1 MPCEDRGGVDFCQKQ
16 TETSDLKLQNCKS
29 EPTSSECPESCG
41 WCDGYHRPPPPP
53 SPNPPPPPLSPSPS
67 PPSPSPPSPSPPPPS
82 CKDKK
87 NKCKVNKCNK
97 RKMFEKNCQ
106 ATCAAHCLEKP
117 DEKQCPKD
125 KEHKLCKPR
134 KGEKVDCTDK
144 RTKKI
149 CPLSCPICVLR

>member
-1 MPCEDRGGVDFCQKQ
+1 MPCEDRGGVGFCQKQ
-16 TETSDLKLQNCKS
+16 TETFELKVQNCKS

-41 WCDGYHRPPPPP
+41 WCDGYHLPPPPP
-53 SPNPPPPPLSPSPS
+53 SPNPPPLSPSPS

-87 NKCKVNKCNK
+87 NKCKVKKCNK

-117 DEKQCPKD
+117 EEKKCP
-125 KEHKLCKPR
+125 KEHKKCS
-134 KGEKVDCTDK
+134 KGKKVDCTDK
-144 RTKKI
+144 KIKKI